1 MVGGVFVRVLN
12 RAPAVKGDQEGGVED
27 PKSLFIACSAAVQKA
42 CTDADADTDWTL
54 SDSVVGE
61 CIVACGWLASG
72 YGSIIFGEGASQ
84 GGGDA
89 ERRALLSSLL
99 SILRS
104 ARSQLP
110 DSATTLRRT
119 IMTSAVIASANWRGG
134 GSGGG
139 VTENSVCIGTVE
151 NVDSLV
157 RVLEADAKACRGGG
171 RVCDG
176 EHFSQPL
183 AIIDILQAGIREW
196 PGLISLLSNHA
207 TCPEVRTMR
216 IAHLNPKP

>member
-1 MVGGVFVRVLN
+1 MVGGVFIRVLN
-12 RAPAVKGDQEGGVED
+12 RAPAVKGSQEGGVED
-27 PKSLFIACSAAVQKA
+27 PKSLFSACSAAVQKA
-42 CTDADADTDWTL
+42 CTDADGDTDWML

-61 CIVACGWLASG
+61 CVVACGWLASG
-72 YGSIIFGEGASQ
+72 YSSTIFCEGAGQ

-89 ERRALLSSLL
+89 ERRALLNCLL

-139 VTENSVCIGTVE
+139 VTGNGVCIGTVE

-157 RVLEADAKACRGGG
+157 TILEVETKVCRGSG

-207 TCPEVRTMR
+207 TCPEVRTIK
-216 IAHLNPKP
+216 IAQL